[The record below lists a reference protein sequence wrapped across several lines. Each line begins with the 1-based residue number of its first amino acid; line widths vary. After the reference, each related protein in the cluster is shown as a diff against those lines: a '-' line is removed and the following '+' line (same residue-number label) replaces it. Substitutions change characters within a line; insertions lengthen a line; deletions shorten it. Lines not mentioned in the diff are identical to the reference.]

1 MPESSSFRSR
11 VRRFTLVVVLADG
24 GLPSRGESS
33 TRAELAD
40 RTTIGPRP
48 VSCSLLQDGGPAP
61 RHSEPSR
68 SIRRA
73 REICQL
79 ACSGTVAALGEMNRA
94 GMF

>member
-11 VRRFTLVVVLADG
+11 VRRFTLVVVLA
-24 GLPSRGESS
+24 
-33 TRAELAD
+33 
-40 RTTIGPRP
+40 
-48 VSCSLLQDGGPAP
+48 DGGPAP

>member
-48 VSCSLLQDGGPAP
+48 VSCSLLQDGGPAHGTASP
-61 RHSEPSR
+61 
-68 SIRRA
+68 RA
-73 REICQL
+73 RS
-79 ACSGTVAALGEMNRA
+79 AAPGKYVNWPALGLSRP
-94 GMF
+94 